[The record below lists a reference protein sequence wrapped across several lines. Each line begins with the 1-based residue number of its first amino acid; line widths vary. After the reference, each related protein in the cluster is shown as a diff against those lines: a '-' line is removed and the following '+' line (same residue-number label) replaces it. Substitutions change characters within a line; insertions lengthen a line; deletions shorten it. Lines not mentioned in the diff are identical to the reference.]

1 MTMPRAKKPK
11 PQPNEVFTIEVD
23 GEDVICEVWENSADE
38 GTRGAHMRQKR
49 DQIYDAVLK
58 YCEDALAGNS
68 NITKQKV
75 QRLINGQES
84 LTVFGKII
92 LTIAKQEKIPIEKTL
107 SQEIAKSVR
116 NHYKAID
123 AALAQMALAIEKKQP

>member
-11 PQPNEVFTIEVD
+11 AQPNEVFTIEVD
-23 GEDVICEVWENSADE
+23 GEDVVFEVWENSADE
-38 GTRGAHMRQKR
+38 GTRGAHMRRKR
-49 DQIYDAVLK
+49 DQIFDAVLK

-84 LTVFGKII
+84 LAVFGKII
-92 LTIAKQEKIPIEKTL
+92 LTVARKEKVSIEKTL
-107 SQEIAKSVR
+107 SEEVARSVR

-123 AALAQMALAIEKKQP
+123 AALAEKALTDEKLRS